1 MFSELNKRGWLRH
14 LVQILFAAL
23 VLYIGITFIVF
34 VGQVEN
40 GALTGVSRPAGV
52 EAFLPISA
60 LVGLKAWLSTGNFDP
75 IHPAG
80 LVTFLAI
87 ITLSVLFKRTFC
99 SWICPIGTLSEM
111 LAKLGKR
118 VFGRNFLIP
127 TWLDYLLRSVKYLI
141 LFFFIWVI
149 FFAMSGASAA
159 EFVQTPYNRVSDI
172 KMLQFMQH
180 LTVVGT
186 TVIAFIVVLSIF
198 FENFWCR
205 YLCPYGGLLGLISV
219 ISPYKIRRNQ
229 KSCIQ
234 CGKCTISC
242 PNHILVEQASQ
253 VWSPEC
259 TGCLNCVTQCPV
271 KNTLTFK
278 TPFGLPS
285 LSLKTLALCVVGLW
299 LMFIIIGK
307 LTGHWESN
315 MTPEMYQ
322 RLLPLVNQIG

>member
-172 KMLQFMQH
+172 KMLQFMTSNGCWDDCH
-180 LTVVGT
+180 
-186 TVIAFIVVLSIF
+186 SIH
-198 FENFWCR
+198 C
-205 YLCPYGGLLGLISV
+205 
-219 ISPYKIRRNQ
+219 SPFD
-229 KSCIQ
+229 
-234 CGKCTISC
+234 
-242 PNHILVEQASQ
+242 IL
-253 VWSPEC
+253 
-259 TGCLNCVTQCPV
+259 
-271 KNTLTFK
+271 
-278 TPFGLPS
+278 
-285 LSLKTLALCVVGLW
+285 
-299 LMFIIIGK
+299 
-307 LTGHWESN
+307 
-315 MTPEMYQ
+315 
-322 RLLPLVNQIG
+322 